1 MCSVHRGFNE
11 YIGGGGGG
19 YMCVQYIGDLM
30 STLGGGG
37 GEEDILS
44 TSGDV
49 QYNRAYHECIGRY

>member
-1 MCSVHRGFNE
+1 MTFILTSFEVY
-11 YIGGGGGG
+11 YI
-19 YMCVQYIGDLM
+19 CVQYIGDLM
-30 STLGGGG
+30 STLGGRGEGG